1 MISNDPVLISLIGR
15 LKDYFGDDLDRVVLF
30 GSYARGEERADSDID
45 LFVVVSKYEKRDTR
59 EKLNELI
66 YEYLLSDHKLF
77 SIIVKD
83 KNFVEEWEDTID
95 LFSEIKKD
103 GKLIYAKAGWV
114 DKPSNS
120 LSGLISVFSQN
131 FVKPGLVD
139 KNIGRILT
147 DAYNL
152 RIESDY
158 EDFFYLEFDEAKES
172 VDSAM
177 LFVEYIQRMI
187 NS

>member
-1 MISNDPVLISLIGR
+1 MQKQDELVKYR
-15 LKDYFGDDLDRVVLF
+15 LEKSDEEINNARIALEHQLF
-30 GSYARGEERADSDID
+30 RSAVSASYYAMFHAARALLAKHELS
-45 LFVVVSKYEKRDTR
+45 SK
-59 EKLNELI
+59 
-66 YEYLLSDHKLF
+66 SH
-77 SIIVKD
+77 
-83 KNFVEEWEDTID
+83 
-95 LFSEIKKD
+95 
-103 GKLIYAKAGWV
+103 
-114 DKPSNS
+114 
-120 LSGLISVFSQN
+120 SGLISVFSQN